1 MSNSFY
7 PSKLLLFGEHT
18 VLLGS
23 QALAL
28 PLERYGGIWKYSEDK
43 SLQYDLPKFAD
54 YLHNLSQNKEISL
67 DTKGLIQALSQGLYF
82 DSNIPRGYG
91 TGSSGALVAAVY
103 DMFCLNKTEDLVELK
118 AILGKME
125 SYFHGASSGFDPLI
139 CYVQKPVLIKKDKK
153 IETITVSKNDLHLF
167 LIDTHIPRKGEH
179 LIKIFGDRAKTP
191 QYRAL
196 ISEYFV
202 PDIDDAI
209 AAYLGNIP
217 DILFD
222 SVHKISLFQYRHF
235 PEAVPLAFK
244 NIWLEGLSSDMYKLK
259 LCGSGGGGFILGFCK
274 NLENTQKTMLK
285 SGFHIIPL

>member
-1 MSNSFY
+1 M
-7 PSKLLLFGEHT
+7 
-18 VLLGS
+18 
-23 QALAL
+23 
-28 PLERYGGIWKYSEDK
+28 
-43 SLQYDLPKFAD
+43 
-54 YLHNLSQNKEISL
+54 
-67 DTKGLIQALSQGLYF
+67 
-82 DSNIPRGYG
+82 
-91 TGSSGALVAAVY
+91 
-103 DMFCLNKTEDLVELK
+103 
-118 AILGKME
+118 
-125 SYFHGASSGFDPLI
+125 
-139 CYVQKPVLIKKDKK
+139 
-153 IETITVSKNDLHLF
+153 
-167 LIDTHIPRKGEH
+167 
-179 LIKIFGDRAKTP
+179 IKIFADRAKTP